1 MCMQAYDVVGDSQM
15 SDAIRSQ
22 VEQKACKLQFG
33 LVVTKPTSRLV
44 AAAEVDL
51 QVS

>member
-1 MCMQAYDVVGDSQM
+1 M

-22 VEQKACKLQFG
+22 VEQKACKIQFG

-51 QVS
+51 QVRHTPAAVLSTCLG